1 MPRVGIGARDE
12 ERDMMEIFGTKEIFR
27 VFFFSFFVYLK
38 NWIILFLFLG
48 GSGDLLYFAN
58 SVLYL
63 KKMSL
68 LYVNYTAVYLVP

>member
-1 MPRVGIGARDE
+1 
-12 ERDMMEIFGTKEIFR
+12 MMEIFETKEIFR
-27 VFFFSFFVYLK
+27 VFFFFFCIFKKLDYF
-38 NWIILFLFLG
+38 ISFLG